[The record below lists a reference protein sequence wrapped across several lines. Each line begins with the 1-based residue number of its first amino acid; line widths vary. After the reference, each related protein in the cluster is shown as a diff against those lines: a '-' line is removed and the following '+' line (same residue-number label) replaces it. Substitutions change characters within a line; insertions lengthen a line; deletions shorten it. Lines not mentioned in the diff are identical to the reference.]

1 MAIRTFSRTFSTP
14 NFTAHSV
21 LAFRTEQRLGR
32 PTEAH
37 VTVQLAEYI
46 EPDEMIG
53 LVAELSFNS
62 GDDGPER
69 LFGGIIE
76 AVTIVGST
84 FVGGGSVHHVKFHV
98 VSTIGLLARVEGCEI
113 FQELDV
119 KEIVT
124 KV

>member
-1 MAIRTFSRTFSTP
+1 MAIRTFSRTFRTP
-14 NFTAHSV
+14 SLEAHSV

-37 VTVQLAEYI
+37 VTVQLAEYV

-53 LVAELSFNS
+53 TPAELAFNA
-62 GDDGPER
+62 GDDGPIR

-84 FVGGGSVHHVKFHV
+84 LIGGGSVHHVRFHV
-98 VSTIGLLARVEGCEI
+98 VATIGLLARSEGSEI

-119 KEIVT
+119 KEI
-124 KV
+124 